1 MADTF
6 TLEVVT
12 PERQVVLETVNE
24 AQIPVL
30 GGYIGVLPGHTP
42 LLAEMGIGELSYHVG
57 NRVVSC
63 TALGGFLEVLADR
76 VIVLADAAE
85 LAEEINVARAEAARD
100 RAQKR
105 LATPN
110 DPNVDWK
117 RAKKT
122 LSRAQTRLQVAAKAS
137 VNILL
142 LPLRDIRRTNLA
154 RESVQPL

>member
-12 PERQVVLETVNE
+12 PARQVVREAVNE

-42 LLAEMGIGELSYHVG
+42 LLAEMGIRELSYHLG
-57 NRVVSC
+57 NRVISC
-63 TALGGFLEVLADR
+63 TAMGGFVEVLADR
-76 VIVLADAAE
+76 VIVLADRAE
-85 LAEEINVARAEAARD
+85 RAEEIDVARAEAALG

-105 LATPN
+105 LATLN

-117 RAKKT
+117 RAQESLK
-122 LSRAQTRLQVAAKAS
+122 RAQTRLQVAAKAGASS
-137 VNILL
+137 V
-142 LPLRDIRRTNLA
+142 TSSA
-154 RESVQPL
+154 AGTH

>member
-12 PERQVVLETVNE
+12 PARQVANEAVTE
-24 AQIPVL
+24 AQIPAL

-42 LLAEMGIGELSYHVG
+42 LLAEMGIGEISYHAG

-63 TALGGFLEVLADR
+63 TAIGGFVEVLADR
-76 VIVLADAAE
+76 VIVLADSAE
-85 LAEEINVARAEAARD
+85 RAEEINVARAEAARD

-110 DPNVDWK
+110 DPTVDWK
-117 RAKKT
+117 RAEESLK
-122 LSRAQTRLQVAAKAS
+122 RAQVRLQVAAKAGASS
-137 VNILL
+137 VTSSA
-142 LPLRDIRRTNLA
+142 PG
-154 RESVQPL
+154 SH

>member
-12 PERQVVLETVNE
+12 PARQVVREAVSE

-42 LLAEMGIGELSYHVG
+42 LLAEVGIGELSYHLG
-57 NRVVSC
+57 NRAVSC
-63 TALGGFLEVLADR
+63 TAMGGFVEVLADR
-76 VIVLADAAE
+76 VIVLVDSAE
-85 LAEEINVARAEAARD
+85 RAEEINVARAEASLA

-117 RAKKT
+117 RAEESLK
-122 LSRAQTRLQVAAKAS
+122 RAQVRLQVAAKSGSSSVTSSAS
-137 VNILL
+137 
-142 LPLRDIRRTNLA
+142 A
-154 RESVQPL
+154 SH

>member
-12 PERQVVLETVNE
+12 PERQVVRESVTE

-42 LLAEMGIGELSYHVG
+42 LLAEMGAGELSYHVG
-57 NRVVSC
+57 GRTASC
-63 TALGGFLEVLADR
+63 TAIGGFVEVLADR

-85 LAEEINVARAEAARD
+85 RAEEINVARAEAARD

-105 LATPN
+105 LATTN
-110 DPNVDWK
+110 DPNVDWEQEEAALQ
-117 RAKKT
+117 RAT
-122 LSRAQTRLQVAAKAS
+122 VRLQVASRVGAS
-137 VNILL
+137 
-142 LPLRDIRRTNLA
+142 
-154 RESVQPL
+154 SVASSGAASH

>member
-12 PERQVVLETVNE
+12 PLRQVVREAVNE
-24 AQIPVL
+24 AQVPVL

-42 LLAEMGIGELSYHVG
+42 LLAEMGVGELSYHVG
-57 NRVVSC
+57 NRVYSC
-63 TALGGFLEVLADR
+63 TAIGGFVEVLGDR

-85 LAEEINVARAEAARD
+85 RAEEIDVARAQAAQD

-105 LATPN
+105 LANPN

-117 RAKKT
+117 RAT
-122 LSRAQTRLQVAAKAS
+122 AALERAQVRLQVAAKAGAAS
-137 VNILL
+137 VG
-142 LPLRDIRRTNLA
+142 A
-154 RESVQPL
+154 GSAS

>member
-12 PERQVVLETVNE
+12 PARQVVREAVSE

-42 LLAEMGIGELSYHVG
+42 LLAEIGIGELSYHFG

-63 TALGGFLEVLADR
+63 TAIGGFVEVLSDR
-76 VIVLADAAE
+76 VIVLADSAE
-85 LAEEINVARAEAARD
+85 RAEEINVARAEAARD
-100 RAQKR
+100 RALKR
-105 LATPN
+105 LATLN

-117 RAKKT
+117 RAEES
-122 LSRAQTRLQVAAKAS
+122 LQRAQVRLQVAARAS
-137 VNILL
+137 
-142 LPLRDIRRTNLA
+142 TS
-154 RESVQPL
+154 SVTSSAPGSH

>member
-12 PERQVVLETVNE
+12 PARQVVREAVSE

-42 LLAEMGIGELSYHVG
+42 LLAEMALGELSYHVG

-63 TALGGFLEVLADR
+63 TAIGGFAEVLADR
-76 VIVLADAAE
+76 VIVLADSSE
-85 LAEEINVARAEAARD
+85 RAEEINVARAEAALA

-105 LATPN
+105 MATPN

-117 RAKKT
+117 RAEASLK
-122 LSRAQTRLQVAAKAS
+122 RAQVRLQVAAKAGAS
-137 VNILL
+137 TV
-142 LPLRDIRRTNLA
+142 TSSA
-154 RESVQPL
+154 AGSH

>member
-6 TLEVVT
+6 TLEVLT
-12 PERQVVLETVNE
+12 PARQVVHEAVNE

-63 TALGGFLEVLADR
+63 TAIGGFVEVLSDR
-76 VIVLADAAE
+76 VIVLADCAE
-85 LAEEINVARAEAARD
+85 RAEDINIARAEAARD

-105 LATPN
+105 LATAN

-117 RAKKT
+117 RAEES
-122 LSRAQTRLQVAAKAS
+122 LARAQVRLQVAAKAGAAS
-137 VNILL
+137 VTSSA
-142 LPLRDIRRTNLA
+142 PG
-154 RESVQPL
+154 SH

>member
-12 PERQVVLETVNE
+12 PMRLVVRETVTE

-42 LLAEMGIGELSYHVG
+42 LLAEMGIGELSYHAG
-57 NRVVSC
+57 GRVFSC
-63 TALGGFLEVLADR
+63 TAIGGFVEVLGDR
-76 VIVLADAAE
+76 VIVLADRAE
-85 LAEEINVARAEAARD
+85 RAEEIDVPRAQAALD

-117 RAKKT
+117 RAEET
-122 LSRAQTRLQVAAKAS
+122 LERAQARLQVAAKAGAAS
-137 VNILL
+137 V
-142 LPLRDIRRTNLA
+142 PA
-154 RESVQPL
+154 GSH